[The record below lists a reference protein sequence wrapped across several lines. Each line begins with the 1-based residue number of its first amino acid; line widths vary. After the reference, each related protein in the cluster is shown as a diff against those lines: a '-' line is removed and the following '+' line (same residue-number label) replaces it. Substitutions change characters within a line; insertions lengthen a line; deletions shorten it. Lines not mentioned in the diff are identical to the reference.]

1 MISPDLEGDESGVGV
16 GDVVQLP
23 ADLPAH
29 GHLVVQAQAVH
40 TPDPYNHHN

>member
-1 MISPDLEGDESGVGV
+1 MISPNLEGDEGGVGV

-29 GHLVVQAQAVH
+29 GHLVVQAQAVY
-40 TPDPYNHHN
+40 TTDP